1 MLIEYDKEYLRELY
15 EYGKTSDKK
24 HRFQPQV
31 IKGYKMAV
39 DVLKVAKRI
48 EDLYPFKGLHFEA
61 LTGDKKG
68 SFSVRASDKYRV
80 EFTVSE
86 TGEEKIVTLCMILEL
101 SNHYD

>member
-31 IKGYKMAV
+31 IKGYKRAV

-86 TGEEKIVTLCMILEL
+86 TGEEQIVTLCMILEL